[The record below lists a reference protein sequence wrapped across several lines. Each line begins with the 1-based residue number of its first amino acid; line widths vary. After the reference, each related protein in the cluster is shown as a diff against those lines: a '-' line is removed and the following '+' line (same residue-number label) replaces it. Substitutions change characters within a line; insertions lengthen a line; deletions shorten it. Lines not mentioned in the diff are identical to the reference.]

1 MQENL
6 KVYERIIDLCKQ
18 KNISV
23 RRLEMDLDFSNGQI
37 KKMRDSKINSVRL
50 LAIAEYFGTTV
61 EYLLTGEEPS
71 YYTNPETARIA
82 QEIFEDPN
90 QRILFDAS
98 RDLQPDEVL
107 LLAEIAKKMKA
118 TNPDG

>member
-6 KVYERIIDLCKQ
+6 KIYERIIELCKQ
-18 KNISV
+18 NDVSV
-23 RRLEMDLDFSNGQI
+23 RRLEMDLGFSNGQI
-37 KKMRDSKINSVRL
+37 KKMRDSKISSVRL
-50 LAIAEYFGTTV
+50 LAIAEYFGTNV
-61 EYLLTGEEPS
+61 EYLLTGVEPS

>member
-37 KKMRDSKINSVRL
+37 KKIMKKRPQP
-50 LAIAEYFGTTV
+50 A
-61 EYLLTGEEPS
+61 GEK
-71 YYTNPETARIA
+71 TC
-82 QEIFEDPN
+82 
-90 QRILFDAS
+90 
-98 RDLQPDEVL
+98 
-107 LLAEIAKKMKA
+107 AKKA
-118 TNPDG
+118 GLDYGRIFLSDSPVQNQEDETDV

>member
-6 KVYERIIDLCKQ
+6 KVYERIIELCKI
-18 KNISV
+18 NDVSV
-23 RRLEMDLDFSNGQI
+23 RKLETDLNFSNGQI
-37 KKMRDSKINSVRL
+37 KKMRDSKISSVRL
-50 LAIAEYFGTTV
+50 LAIANYFGTTV
-61 EYLLTGEEPS
+61 EYLLTGIEPG

>member
-6 KVYERIIDLCKQ
+6 KVYERIIELCKI
-18 KNISV
+18 NDVSV
-23 RRLEMDLDFSNGQI
+23 RKLETDLNFSNGQI
-37 KKMRDSKINSVRL
+37 KKMRDSKISSVRL
-50 LAIAEYFGTTV
+50 LAIANYFGTTV
-61 EYLLTGEEPS
+61 EYLLTGIEPG

-98 RDLQPDEVL
+98 RDLQPDELL

>member
-1 MQENL
+1 MTSYER
-6 KVYERIIDLCKQ
+6 YERIRKNVGLSNADVSRGTGVADTTISAWKKGTYTPKADKIQ
-18 KNISV
+18 KIADYLGVPLSV
-23 RRLEMDLDFSNGQI
+23 LMGEDEP
-37 KKMRDSKINSVRL
+37 K
-50 LAIAEYFGTTV
+50 Y
-61 EYLLTGEEPS
+61 YLNE
-71 YYTNPETARIA
+71 ETARIA

>member
-1 MQENL
+1 M
-6 KVYERIIDLCKQ
+6 YEIYEKIRNSLGYSNADVARATDLSSATLSAWKLG
-18 KNISV
+18 KYTPKKEKMKKIADFLGVPLSV
-23 RRLEMDLDFSNGQI
+23 LMGEDEP
-37 KKMRDSKINSVRL
+37 K
-50 LAIAEYFGTTV
+50 Y
-61 EYLLTGEEPS
+61 YLNE
-71 YYTNPETARIA
+71 ETARIA

>member
-61 EYLLTGEEPS
+61 EYLLTGEEPE

-107 LLAEIAKKMKA
+107 LLAEMAKKMKR
-118 TNPDG
+118 TNHDG